1 MRCADASR
9 QLQLYI
15 DQRLTL
21 AQMRILE
28 SHIAACA
35 VCQRE
40 LLVLEEVSTSFHSLA
55 SVAEPADLTMRI
67 MQQVAIMPQHSKRK
81 MLYRRKKE
89 RVYSLL
95 RPSLP
100 ELIAVVLLATI
111 TTLGI
116 LWRQPAIRSALPL
129 VYSHDPFSLT
139 ILNILHLLSVYSN
152 SGAFLLLIWVV
163 GAFLG
168 IFITLA
174 LAGNELRSH
183 WFKAMMDRLP
193 VR

>member
-15 DQRLTL
+15 DHRLTL
-21 AQMRILE
+21 EQMRLLE
-28 SHIAACA
+28 AHIVTCA

-40 LLVLEEVSTSFHSLA
+40 LLILEEVSASFRTLTT
-55 SVAEPADLTMRI
+55 VAEPEDLTMRI
-67 MQQVAIMPQHSKRK
+67 MQQIAITPQLQRGNT
-81 MLYRRKKE
+81 LYTRKKTG
-89 RVYSLL
+89 VSSLL

-116 LWRQPAIRSALPL
+116 LWQQPAIRSAWPL
-129 VYSHDPFSLT
+129 ANEHDSISLAF
-139 ILNILHLLSVYSN
+139 LNFLHLLGVDGN
-152 SGAFLLLIWVV
+152 SSTLLLLIWVV

-168 IFITLA
+168 VFITLA